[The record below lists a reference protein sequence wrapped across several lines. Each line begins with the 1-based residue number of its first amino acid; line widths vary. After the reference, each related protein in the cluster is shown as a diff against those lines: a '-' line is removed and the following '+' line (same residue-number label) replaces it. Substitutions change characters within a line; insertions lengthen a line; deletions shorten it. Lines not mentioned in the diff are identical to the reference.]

1 MYIHKR
7 QNSNFSNY
15 TTDEIL
21 GFEKEIKEVVGQIAS
36 FKSKLLQ
43 MDSRKDYLT
52 ASANMIQAKLDYNQS
67 AIYGT
72 NKDFKINN
80 IEQADAVRLE
90 MVNLTAKLAP
100 IKEELSSISKE
111 RFNTTS
117 SIDSAQ
123 SKLIQ
128 LVEKTKQVDAVVN
141 NTSTATNNS
150 ANTGGSFGMTKEQY
164 EQYLLEEMRKDPSK
178 AGFPEDNMNKPPVV
192 APDFFAKIGISKNIA
207 LLIGGAVV
215 LFGVYMLKKKS
226 NN

>member
-1 MYIHKR
+1 MYIHNRKP
-7 QNSNFSNY
+7 SNFSNY

-21 GFEKEIKEVVGQIAS
+21 VFEKEIKEVVGQIAS
-36 FKSKLLQ
+36 FKNKIFQ
-43 MDSRKDYLT
+43 MDNRKDYLT
-52 ASANMIQAKLDYNQS
+52 ASANMIQAKIDYNQS
-67 AIYGT
+67 AIHGT
-72 NKDFKINN
+72 NNAFKINN
-80 IEQADAVRLE
+80 FEQAEAVRLE
-90 MVNLTAKLAP
+90 IVNLTAKLAP

-150 ANTGGSFGMTKEQY
+150 SNTGGATGMTNEQ
-164 EQYLLEEMRKDPSK
+164 LLDEMRKDTSK
-178 AGFPEDNMNKPPVV
+178 AGFPEDGMNKPKVV

-207 LLIGGAVV
+207 LLIGGGIV
-215 LFGVYMLKKKS
+215 LVGLYMLKNKS